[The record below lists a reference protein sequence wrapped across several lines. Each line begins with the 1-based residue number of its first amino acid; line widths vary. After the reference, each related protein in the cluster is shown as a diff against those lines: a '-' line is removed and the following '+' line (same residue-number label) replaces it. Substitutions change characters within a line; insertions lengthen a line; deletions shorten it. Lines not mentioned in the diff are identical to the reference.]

1 MKVNEGWAQKK
12 TWETPDLVIFGD
24 INSLTQQVKPK
35 QLGDSDDFATNNV
48 IGVSTAP

>member
-1 MKVNEGWAQKK
+1 MKVKEGWVQKK

-35 QLGDSDDFATNNV
+35 QVGDNDDFAS
-48 IGVSTAP
+48 IGINGISTAP